1 MRILGIDP
9 GTATLGW
16 AIIEKKNSQVS
27 LVAYDAM
34 YTKPNDSEEQRLLTL
49 YTEFSK
55 LIHTY
60 SPHAV
65 SIEQLYFA
73 TNAKT
78 AIAVA
83 QARGVILLASAQNN
97 IPVVSYSPLHIK
109 KTITGDGKADKR
121 QVQSM
126 LTKLLPL
133 TIAPKPDDAAD
144 AIAIALTHAYTNKF
158 I

>member
-34 YTKPNDSEEQRLLTL
+34 YTKPNDSEEQRLLIL
-49 YTEFSK
+49 HREFSK